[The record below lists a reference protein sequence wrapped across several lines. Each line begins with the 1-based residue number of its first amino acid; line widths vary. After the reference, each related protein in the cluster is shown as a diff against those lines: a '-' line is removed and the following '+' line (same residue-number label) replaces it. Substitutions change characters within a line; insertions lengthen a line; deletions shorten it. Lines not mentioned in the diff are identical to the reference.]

1 MYQEDQ
7 VSPEE
12 EQVPAEES
20 VEEAPE
26 EQAPAE
32 ESMDEAPTEEAASA
46 GAAAPPDDEA
56 PEEGGSRTWLWIAL
70 AAIGVLIV
78 ILGYFLLRPT
88 EEPTQKLGLSL
99 STLNNPFFVTLKEG
113 AEEAADK
120 ANVELIVVD
129 SQDDP
134 AREATNIEDLIQQ
147 GVDAILVNPTDA
159 DAVVPSIQKANEANI
174 PVFTI
179 DRGANGGVVISH
191 IASDNVAGGALAGKF
206 LCEAMGAEG
215 KAVELEGIAGTSA
228 ARDRGNGFNTYMSS
242 ECPGVEIV
250 ARQTANFNRAEGLTV
265 YENILQAEP
274 EITGTFAHN
283 DEMILGA
290 IEAAEAAGRAAE
302 IIFVGFDAVDDA
314 VAAVDAGKLAATIAQ
329 QPAEMGRL
337 GVETAVNYL
346 NEEVVEQYIPV
357 DLSLVAGDMAP
368 PEPEPTEVTLGLSL
382 STLNNPFF
390 VTLRDGAQAAADA
403 AGAKLVV
410 VDSQDDPA
418 REATNVEDLI
428 QQGVSVILINP
439 TDSDAVVP
447 SIQKANEA
455 GIPVFTID
463 RGANGGTFI
472 SHIASDNVAGGM
484 VAGKF
489 LCDALGG
496 QGKAVE
502 LEGIAGTSAA
512 RDRGLGFNDYMSK
525 ECSGVEIVARQTA
538 NFNRAEGLTVFE
550 NILQAQPEIN
560 GTFAHN
566 DEMILGAIEAAE
578 AAGRE
583 GIVFVGFDAVND
595 ALAAVDAGRLA
606 ATIAQ
611 QPSEMGRLG
620 VESALVYLA
629 GQPVDNYI
637 PVDLSL
643 VSGELPEQPPVEPEP
658 TEEPPAEAFT
668 LGLSLSTLN
677 NPFFVTLRDGAQA
690 QADAMGVELIVVDA
704 QDDSASEATNIEDL
718 IQRGVSALLINPT
731 DAAAIVPSVQKA
743 NEVGIPVF
751 TVDRGADG
759 GVVISHI
766 ASDNVAGGAAAA
778 EFLCEA
784 LEGTGKVVELEGIA
798 GTSAARDR
806 GQGFN
811 DYMSQ
816 ECSGVEIIARQTANF
831 NRAEGLTVYE
841 NILQAQPEIDG
852 TFAHNDEMILG
863 AIEAA
868 EAAGRADAIIFVG
881 FDAVDDAVQAVRD
894 GKLAAT
900 IAQQPALMGQLGVEI
915 ALRFLGGDQV
925 GDYIPVDL
933 SLVTPENLP

>member
-7 VSPEE
+7 VNPEE

-20 VEEAPE
+20 VEEAPQ

-32 ESMDEAPTEEAASA
+32 ESMEEAPVEEAAA
-46 GAAAPPDDEA
+46 DDAAVPPGDESSPDEAA
-56 PEEGGSRTWLWIAL
+56 PEEGRSRTWLWIAL

-88 EEPTQKLGLSL
+88 EEPTQKIGLSL
-99 STLNNPFFVTLKEG
+99 STLNNPFFVTLKDG
-113 AEEAADK
+113 AEAA
-120 ANVELIVVD
+120 AEQAGVELIVVD

-159 DAVVPSIQKANEANI
+159 DAVVPSIQKANQANI

-206 LCEAMGAEG
+206 LCEAMGGEG

-242 ECPGVEIV
+242 ECSGVEIV

-274 EITGTFAHN
+274 EVNGTFAHN

-290 IEAAEAAGRAAE
+290 IEAAEAAGRAGE

-337 GVETAVNYL
+337 GVETAVKYL

-368 PEPEPTEVTLGLSL
+368 QEPEPTEVTLGLSL

-447 SIQKANEA
+447 SIQKANQA

-472 SHIASDNVAGGM
+472 SHIASDNVAGGR
-484 VAGKF
+484 VAAEF

-560 GTFAHN
+560 ATFAHN

-578 AAGRE
+578 AAGRG
-583 GIVFVGFDAVND
+583 GIVFVGFDAVDD
-595 ALAAVDAGRLA
+595 AVAAVNAGRLA

-629 GQPVDNYI
+629 GKPVESYI

-643 VSGELPEQPPVEPEP
+643 VAGELPEQPPVEPEP
-658 TEEPPAEAFT
+658 TEGPPAEAFT

-690 QADAMGVELIVVDA
+690 EADAKGVELIVVDA
-704 QDDSASEATNIEDL
+704 QDDPAREATNIEDL

-743 NEVGIPVF
+743 NEAGIPVF

-759 GVVISHI
+759 GTIVSHI

-778 EFLCEA
+778 KFLCEA
-784 LEGTGKVVELEGIA
+784 LEGTGNVVELEGIA

-816 ECSGVEIIARQTANF
+816 ECTGVVIVAKQTANF
-831 NRAEGLTVYE
+831 NRAEGLTVFE

-868 EAAGRADAIIFVG
+868 EAANRAEAIIFVG
-881 FDAVDDAVQAVRD
+881 FDAVDDALQAVRD

-900 IAQQPALMGQLGVEI
+900 IAQQPSLMGVLGVDT
-915 ALRFLGGDQV
+915 AYRYLLGEQV
-925 GDYIPVDL
+925 E
-933 SLVTPENLP
+933 S

>member
-1 MYQEDQ
+1 MYQEEQ

-12 EQVPAEES
+12 EQIPEGETTESAPPEGAVPPGETP
-20 VEEAPE
+20 PE
-26 EQAPAE
+26 ETP
-32 ESMDEAPTEEAASA
+32 
-46 GAAAPPDDEA
+46 
-56 PEEGGSRTWLWIAL
+56 PEEGASRTWLWVLL
-70 AAIGVLIV
+70 AVIGVLI
-78 ILGYFLLRPT
+78 ILLGYLALRPSG
-88 EEPTQKLGLSL
+88 EESYKMGLSL

-113 AEEAADK
+113 AEEAAEK
-120 ANVELIVVD
+120 AGVELIVVD
-129 SQDDP
+129 AQDDP
-134 AREATNIEDLIQQ
+134 AKEATNIEDLIQQ

-179 DRGANGGVVISH
+179 DRGASGGVVISH
-191 IASDNVAGGALAGKF
+191 IASDNIAGGMVAGKF
-206 LCEAMGAEG
+206 LCEALGGEG
-215 KAVELEGIAGTSA
+215 KVVELEGIAGTSA

-242 ECPGVEIV
+242 ECSGVEIV

-265 YENILQAEP
+265 FENILQAQP
-274 EITGTFAHN
+274 EINGTFAHN

-314 VAAVDAGKLAATIAQ
+314 VAAVNSGKLAATIAQ

-337 GVETAVNYL
+337 GIETAVAYL
-346 NEEVVEQYIPV
+346 DGDTVEQYIPV
-357 DLSLVAGDMAP
+357 DLSLVSGDVSP

-403 AGAKLVV
+403 AGVKLIV
-410 VDSQDDPA
+410 VDAQDDPA
-418 REATNVEDLI
+418 KEATNMEDLI
-428 QQGVSVILINP
+428 QQGVSVIMVNP
-439 TDSDAVVP
+439 TDADAVVP
-447 SIQKANEA
+447 SVQKANAA

-463 RGANGGTFI
+463 RGANGGTI
-472 SHIASDNVAGGM
+472 VSHIASDNVAGGM

-489 LCDALGG
+489 MCEALGG
-496 QGKAVE
+496 QGKVVE

-578 AAGRE
+578 AAGRG
-583 GIVFVGFDAVND
+583 GIVFVGFDAVDD
-595 ALAAVDAGRLA
+595 AVAAVDAGRLA

-620 VESALVYLA
+620 VESSLA
-629 GQPVDNYI
+629 FLDGQAVDSYV

-643 VSGELPEQPPVEPEP
+643 VSGELPEQPPVEP
-658 TEEPPAEAFT
+658 TEEPPVEGFT

-690 QADAMGVELIVVDA
+690 AADAAGVELIVVDA
-704 QDDSASEATNIEDL
+704 QDDPAKEATNIEDL

-731 DAAAIVPSVQKA
+731 DAAAIVPSILKA
-743 NEVGIPVF
+743 NEANIPVF
-751 TVDRGADG
+751 TVDRGANG
-759 GVVISHI
+759 GTVISHI
-766 ASDNVAGGAAAA
+766 ASDNVAGGMMAG

-784 LEGTGKVVELEGIA
+784 LEGAGKVVELEGIA

-816 ECSGVEIIARQTANF
+816 DCTGVEIVARQTANF

-868 EAAGRADAIIFVG
+868 EAAGRAELIIFVG

-900 IAQQPALMGQLGVEI
+900 IAQQPALMGQLGVEVAI
-915 ALRFLGGDQV
+915 RFLSGEQV
-925 GDYIPVDL
+925 EVYIPVNL
-933 SLVTPENLP
+933 SLVTPDNVQ